1 MIPTTPASA
10 DRSKRHKRAAGELVS
25 VRPATRRARK
35 RLPERTTGAS
45 GTGAPGTCEHFSF
58 ALLATTSTME
68 ADGKTFGNLIWAVP
82 AFRRVEP
89 AVTPGATTATIS
101 CSTERPSSDWE
112 EERLRVQEHAQRL
125 GFLRVHYRLLD
136 RLDGDVR
143 GSLEAR

>member
-1 MIPTTPASA
+1 
-10 DRSKRHKRAAGELVS
+10 
-25 VRPATRRARK
+25 
-35 RLPERTTGAS
+35 
-45 GTGAPGTCEHFSF
+45 
-58 ALLATTSTME
+58 ME